1 MRKRISKRKNK
12 KVFRAGDRVRAINTK
27 LHARGGERL

>member
-1 MRKRISKRKNK
+1 MRKRISKRKNR